1 MILKRIIDIICGVIG
16 LIITSPLWLYVVIKI
31 KAEDRGPVFFIQ
43 ERVGKDGKL
52 FRMYKFRS
60 MVVGA
65 EKKGLGVFVS
75 TDDERITKIG
85 KFIRKTSI
93 DELPQL
99 INVLKGEMS
108 LIGPRPTLTWQPFR
122 LEDYPEEFRTRFDVL
137 PGISGLAQISGRKEL
152 PWEKRL
158 ALDKTYV
165 ENISFRLDVK
175 IFFMTILKIFLMQG
189 CYNIPPA
196 AGIPGKEVPPGPCR
210 FDEGKPE
217 SRRNICRQKTY
228 RKKKRA
234 QHDEVCSD
242 DRCL

>member
-1 MILKRIIDIICGVIG
+1 MILKRIIDIISGVIG

-31 KAEDRGPVFFIQ
+31 KTEDRGPVFFVQ

-65 EKKGLGVFVS
+65 EKKGLGVFVN

-108 LIGPRPTLTWQPFR
+108 IVGPRPTLEYQVERYNKEQKRR
-122 LEDYPEEFRTRFDVL
+122 LLVK
-137 PGISGLAQISGRKEL
+137 PGITGWAQINGRNNMTWPEKIKLDLWYVDYWSVGLDLKIIFKTFLSVVKKEGIYS
-152 PWEKRL
+152 EEGIVI
-158 ALDKTYV
+158 D
-165 ENISFRLDVK
+165 EISRLD
-175 IFFMTILKIFLMQG
+175 Q
-189 CYNIPPA
+189 
-196 AGIPGKEVPPGPCR
+196 
-210 FDEGKPE
+210 
-217 SRRNICRQKTY
+217 
-228 RKKKRA
+228 KKK
-234 QHDEVCSD
+234 
-242 DRCL
+242 

>member
-1 MILKRIIDIICGVIG
+1 MILKRIIDIISGVIG

-31 KAEDRGPVFFIQ
+31 KTEDRGPVFFVQ
-43 ERVGKDGKL
+43 ERVGRNSRL

-108 LIGPRPTLTWQPFR
+108 IVGPRPTLEYQVERYNKEQKRR
-122 LEDYPEEFRTRFDVL
+122 LLVK
-137 PGISGLAQISGRKEL
+137 PGITGWAQVNGRNNMTWPEKIKLDLWYVDHWSVGL
-152 PWEKRL
+152 
-158 ALDKTYV
+158 D
-165 ENISFRLDVK
+165 
-175 IFFMTILKIFLMQG
+175 LKIIGRTIWSVLKRE
-189 CYNIPPA
+189 
-196 AGIPGKEVPPGPCR
+196 GIYS
-210 FDEGKPE
+210 DEGIIVDE
-217 SRRNICRQKTY
+217 ISRP
-228 RKKKRA
+228 
-234 QHDEVCSD
+234 DSM
-242 DRCL
+242 

>member
-31 KAEDRGPVFFIQ
+31 KAEDRGPVFFVQ
-43 ERVGKDGKL
+43 ERVGRNGRL

-108 LIGPRPTLTWQPFR
+108 IVGPRPTLEYQVERYNKEQKRR
-122 LEDYPEEFRTRFDVL
+122 LL
-137 PGISGLAQISGRKEL
+137 MKPGITGWAQINGRNNMTWPEKIEL
-152 PWEKRL
+152 DLWYVDHWSIG
-158 ALDKTYV
+158 LD
-165 ENISFRLDVK
+165 
-175 IFFMTILKIFLMQG
+175 LKIIGRTIWSVLKRE
-189 CYNIPPA
+189 
-196 AGIPGKEVPPGPCR
+196 GIYS
-210 FDEGKPE
+210 DEGIIVDE
-217 SRRNICRQKTY
+217 ISRTEPK
-228 RKKKRA
+228 
-234 QHDEVCSD
+234 
-242 DRCL
+242 

>member
-108 LIGPRPTLTWQPFR
+108 IVGPRPTLEYQVERYNKEQKRR
-122 LEDYPEEFRTRFDVL
+122 LLVK
-137 PGISGLAQISGRKEL
+137 PGITGWAQVNGRNNMTWPEKIKLDLWYVDHWSVGL
-152 PWEKRL
+152 
-158 ALDKTYV
+158 D
-165 ENISFRLDVK
+165 
-175 IFFMTILKIFLMQG
+175 LKIIGRTIILV
-189 CYNIPPA
+189 IKRK
-196 AGIPGKEVPPGPCR
+196 GIYAEEGIIV
-210 FDEGKPE
+210 DEI
-217 SRRNICRQKTY
+217 SRIDYK
-228 RKKKRA
+228 
-234 QHDEVCSD
+234 D
-242 DRCL
+242 

>member
-108 LIGPRPTLTWQPFR
+108 IVGPRPTLEYQVERYNKEQKRR
-122 LEDYPEEFRTRFDVL
+122 LLVK
-137 PGISGLAQISGRKEL
+137 PGITGWAQVNGRNNMTWPEKIELDLWYVDHWSIGLDLKIIKETI
-152 PWEKRL
+152 R
-158 ALDKTYV
+158 
-165 ENISFRLDVK
+165 S
-175 IFFMTILKIFLMQG
+175 ILKQE
-189 CYNIPPA
+189 
-196 AGIPGKEVPPGPCR
+196 GIYSE
-210 FDEGKPE
+210 EGIIIDGISQPD
-217 SRRNICRQKTY
+217 QK
-228 RKKKRA
+228 
-234 QHDEVCSD
+234 
-242 DRCL
+242 

>member
-1 MILKRIIDIICGVIG
+1 MILKRIIDIISGVIG

-31 KAEDRGPVFFIQ
+31 KTEDWGPVFFVQ
-43 ERVGKDGKL
+43 ERVGRNSRL

-108 LIGPRPTLTWQPFR
+108 IVGPRPTLEYQVERYNKEQKRR
-122 LEDYPEEFRTRFDVL
+122 LLVK
-137 PGISGLAQISGRKEL
+137 PGITGWAQVNGRNNMTWPEKIELDLWYVDHWSIGLDLKIIKETI
-152 PWEKRL
+152 R
-158 ALDKTYV
+158 
-165 ENISFRLDVK
+165 S
-175 IFFMTILKIFLMQG
+175 ILKQE
-189 CYNIPPA
+189 
-196 AGIPGKEVPPGPCR
+196 GIYSE
-210 FDEGKPE
+210 EGIIIDGISQPD
-217 SRRNICRQKTY
+217 QK
-228 RKKKRA
+228 
-234 QHDEVCSD
+234 
-242 DRCL
+242 

>member
-108 LIGPRPTLTWQPFR
+108 IVGPRPTLEYQVERYNKEQKRR
-122 LEDYPEEFRTRFDVL
+122 LLVK
-137 PGISGLAQISGRKEL
+137 PGITGWAQVNGRNNMTWPEKIKLDLWYVDHWSVGL
-152 PWEKRL
+152 
-158 ALDKTYV
+158 D
-165 ENISFRLDVK
+165 
-175 IFFMTILKIFLMQG
+175 LKIIGRTIWSVFCDDDPISLFHLCSSFLSIQIVLK
-189 CYNIPPA
+189 CYLKFLDQCHRSHLPP
-196 AGIPGKEVPPGPCR
+196 P
-210 FDEGKPE
+210 
-217 SRRNICRQKTY
+217 
-228 RKKKRA
+228 
-234 QHDEVCSD
+234 
-242 DRCL
+242 